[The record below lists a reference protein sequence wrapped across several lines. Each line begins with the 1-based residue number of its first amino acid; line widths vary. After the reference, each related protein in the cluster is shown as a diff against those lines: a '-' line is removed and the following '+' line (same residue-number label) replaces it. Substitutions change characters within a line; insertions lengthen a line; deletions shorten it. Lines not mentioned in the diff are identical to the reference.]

1 VGLLFIFLLR
11 RIFLIALGAPDEFSM
26 FLAIGMGALLAFEM
40 LLISGG
46 VLGAIPLSGVVS
58 PFLSAGN
65 TAMLANFLIFAFAA
79 GMSNQRGRVLSSPVL
94 GTSVRVISMVLGVC
108 TLALLSRAAY
118 FQVLHDRDFIV
129 RDARVFEQDGVKRPQ
144 HNPRLNSLAR
154 EIPRGT

>member
-1 VGLLFIFLLR
+1 LSIGL
-11 RIFLIALGAPDEFSM
+11 
-26 FLAIGMGALLAFEM
+26 GALLAFEM

-65 TAMLANFLIFAFAA
+65 TAMLANFLIFAFIA
-79 GMSNQRGRVLSSPVL
+79 GISNQRHGELLYPVFA
-94 GTSVRVISMVLGVC
+94 TPVRVMSVVLGVF
-108 TLALLSRAAY
+108 TVALLSRAAY
-118 FQVLHDRDFIV
+118 FQVLHDREFIV

-154 EIPRGT
+154 EIPRGTIYDRNGIPIATSNWRELET